1 MEIKPPSS
9 DLYSAI
15 ARSVPATTQN
25 NLPTSTPTDWK
36 VTQLIQAVITQV
48 TDKQLLLNIQGVK
61 ANTVKPAIS
70 DLQIGD
76 ILKLQIEQLKPMPQ
90 FRIVS
95 LQKANDT
102 NLITQTLKNL
112 VAQNTSTTPLLKDI
126 SYIANRPSL
135 RPSPLPADVNAA
147 VRDIFKQMP
156 AAFNL
161 KTATQVKNQLQNSG
175 TFFESNIKNQ
185 IFSLLQNT
193 QLNKMPQVKNLL
205 SSNIKSIVEVDLAA
219 QLHRLANLI
228 RTQLAPVTPEKMA
241 AHLKTTQNITQPIM
255 SSPDNKVIAQ
265 QVHRAPAEQANF
277 QNITQREEAM
287 QSFLR
292 QVESSLTHMQQTQLQ
307 NLNESQPGRPL
318 WLMELPIK
326 DGQDIDL
333 FELRISEEENSQAEG
348 EAKKIWNVTLQFD
361 LTGLGKIKAHI
372 KMQNDLVSAR
382 FFSEKS
388 ETLSLF
394 QENFDFLRGRLNYN
408 GLNVGN
414 IECAHAN
421 LSNEVTSANSKRLD
435 ERT

>member
-1 MEIKPPSS
+1 MEIKPPSN
-9 DLYSAI
+9 DLYSSI
-15 ARSVPATTQN
+15 ARSISTSAQN
-25 NLPTSTPTDWK
+25 NLPTSAPTDWK
-36 VTQLIQAVITQV
+36 VTQLIQAVITRI
-48 TDKQLLLNIQGVK
+48 TDKQLFLDIQGVK
-61 ANTVKPAIS
+61 ANTVKPSIS

-95 LQKANDT
+95 LQKSTDT

-135 RPSPLPADVNAA
+135 RPSPLSADVNAA
-147 VRDIFKQMP
+147 VRDIFKHIP

-161 KTATQVKNQLQNSG
+161 KTASQVKNQLQNSG

-193 QLNKMPQVKNLL
+193 QLNKQLNKMPLVKSPL
-205 SSNIKSIVEVDLAA
+205 SSNIKSVVETDLAA

-241 AHLKTTQNITQPIM
+241 ATLKTTQNIAQPII
-255 SSPDNKVIAQ
+255 SSTDNKTIAQ
-265 QVHRAPAEQANF
+265 QVQRAPAQQANF

-333 FELRISEEENSQAEG
+333 FELRISEEENSQTEG
-348 EAKKIWNVTLQFD
+348 EAKKYGT
-361 LTGLGKIKAHI
+361 
-372 KMQNDLVSAR
+372 
-382 FFSEKS
+382 
-388 ETLSLF
+388 
-394 QENFDFLRGRLNYN
+394 
-408 GLNVGN
+408 
-414 IECAHAN
+414 
-421 LSNEVTSANSKRLD
+421 
-435 ERT
+435 

>member
-1 MEIKPPSS
+1 MEIKPPSN
-9 DLYSAI
+9 DHYSSI
-15 ARSVPATTQN
+15 ARSVSATTQN
-25 NLPTSTPTDWK
+25 NLSTSTPTDWK
-36 VTQLIQAVITQV
+36 VTQLIQAVITQI
-48 TDKQLLLNIQGVK
+48 TDKQLFLNIQGVK
-61 ANTVKPAIS
+61 ANTVKPSIS

-95 LQKANDT
+95 LQKATDT

-112 VAQNTSTTPLLKDI
+112 VSQNSSTAPLLKDI

-175 TFFESNIKNQ
+175 TFFESSIKNK
-185 IFSLLQNT
+185 IFSVLQNT
-193 QLNKMPQVKNLL
+193 QFATTAKVQALLN
-205 SSNIKSIVEVDLAA
+205 SSIKPVLAADLGA

-228 RTQLAPVTPEKMA
+228 RTQLALVKTTAP
-241 AHLKTTQNITQPIM
+241 LKTTQNITTPIM
-255 SSPDNKVIAQ
+255 SSTDNKVVAQ
-265 QVHRAPAEQANF
+265 QVHRSPAEQANF

-333 FELRISEEENSQAEG
+333 FELRISEEENSQTED

-361 LTGLGKIKAHI
+361 LTGLGKVKAHI

-382 FFSEKS
+382 FFSEKT

-394 QENFDFLRGRLNYN
+394 QKNFEFLRGRLNYN

-421 LSNEVTSANSKRLD
+421 LSTEVTSANSKRLD